1 MNAAE
6 QREIAGRLRSALVGA
21 GILVERGTR
30 QGGNLSGWEE
40 VTAEEAISAW
50 LQKGWSV
57 SIAPEET
64 KRSVFQLEK
73 L

>member
-6 QREIAGRLRSALVGA
+6 QRAIASRLRSALVSA
-21 GILVERGTR
+21 GILIERGTR
-30 QGGNLSGWEE
+30 DRGNLSGWEE
-40 VTAEEAISAW
+40 VSAEEAISAW

-64 KRSVFQLEK
+64 KEPVFQLEK
-73 L
+73 A